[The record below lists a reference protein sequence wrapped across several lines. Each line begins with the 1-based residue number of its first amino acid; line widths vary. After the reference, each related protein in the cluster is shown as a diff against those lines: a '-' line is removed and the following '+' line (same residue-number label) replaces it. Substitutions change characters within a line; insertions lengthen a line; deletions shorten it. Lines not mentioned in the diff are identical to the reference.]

1 MPLSRARSAADVRHE
16 LHATE
21 QRLLALIA
29 RWQSGSTSAQ
39 LANDAPPSR
48 ELLEQAEEVLRQQRG
63 AIDRLHQLWIELAQ
77 LSGHHAPQ

>member
-1 MPLSRARSAADVRHE
+1 MSRSRSGADVRRE
-16 LHATE
+16 LQATE

-39 LANDAPPSR
+39 LADDVPPSR
-48 ELLEQAEEVLRQQRG
+48 ELLERAEEVLRQQRG
-63 AIDRLHQLWIELAQ
+63 AVDRLHQLWIELAQ